1 MFTILRGIS
10 RNLTSTFAIA
20 DRVVRPHKI
29 TYFHSNAVLRCQVKE
44 EQIKD
49 DSESV
54 NLTDDAVKDQK
65 KDRTQII
72 PVETSIRYLQSS
84 AYKETYGDQF
94 VWEQYRRNHKG
105 ALPPRKTRKTCIRK
119 GVISTG
125 NPCPI
130 CRDEYLVLDHRN
142 IDLLRQFISPH
153 TGKVLSYS
161 KTGLCQ
167 KKHFE
172 LLVAIERAWDYGLIT
187 FDVPFRKFDLDEYYG
202 NVANKTQ

>member
-1 MFTILRGIS
+1 MITILRGLAK
-10 RNLTSTFAIA
+10 NLTKTFPVVG
-20 DRVVRPHKI
+20 RGVRPAGVIK
-29 TYFHSNAVLRCQVKE
+29 FHFYVVHRCEVKADKNNE
-44 EQIKD
+44 L
-49 DSESV
+49 ESG
-54 NLTDDAVKDQK
+54 NLAADALKQK
-65 KDRTQII
+65 NDRTQVI

-105 ALPPRKTRKTCIRK
+105 AIPPRKTRKTCVRK

-130 CRDEYLVLDHRN
+130 CRDEYLALDHRN
-142 IDLLRQFISPH
+142 IELLRQFISPH
-153 TGKVLSYS
+153 TGKILSYS

-167 KKHFE
+167 RKHFE
-172 LLVAIERAWDYGLIT
+172 LLVAVERAYDYGLIS

-202 NVANKTQ
+202 HSVTKAQ